1 MRDDAGSVHVPEGDA
16 IRPPFFVVGADRSGT
31 TLLRL
36 YLNAHPH
43 LAIPSESW
51 FLIDLF
57 RAFPDP
63 MPLAPDD
70 VERTIAIVTGHRRYR
85 DGWHVPAAAL
95 RERLRA
101 AAPPTP
107 ATFVDTLFRLEV
119 GAAKSVRWGDKTPE
133 YVSHVAAIEQH
144 FPRAQFVHIVR
155 DGRDVFLS
163 LSQRRWKDR
172 GWSPFEIGRYWSAAV
187 KDAAAAEARLGPE
200 RFLRVRYED
209 LVLDTEATL
218 EGVCAFLGVP
228 FEPVM
233 LAAHQHAEEIQ
244 TASERAQRVHDKLGR
259 APRDSDVA
267 RWRREGPPWAR
278 ALAVAHMALLLR
290 AYGYPDVPPA
300 WRAALLRPVSAAH
313 FAWTRRA
320 VPFARRVQQ
329 GVRRRLARRT

>member
-1 MRDDAGSVHVPEGDA
+1 MRGVVGNERVPDVDAVH
-16 IRPPFFVVGADRSGT
+16 PPFFVVGADRSGT

-36 YLNAHPH
+36 YLNAHPG

-63 MPLAPDD
+63 TPLAPDE
-70 VERTIAIVTGHRRYR
+70 VMRGIEIVTGHRRYR
-85 DGWHVPAAAL
+85 DGWHVPAATL
-95 RERLRA
+95 RERLAA
-101 AAPPTP
+101 AAPLTP
-107 ATFVDTLFRLEV
+107 AAFVDALFRLEV
-119 GAAKSVRWGDKTPE
+119 GADASVRWGDKTPE
-133 YVSHVAAIEQH
+133 YVAHVAAIERH

-172 GWSPFEIGRYWSAAV
+172 GWSPYEVGRYWSAAV
-187 KDAAAAEARLGPE
+187 ADAAVAEARLGPE

-209 LVLDTEATL
+209 LVLDTETTL
-218 EGVCAFLGVP
+218 ESVCAFLGVA
-228 FEPVM
+228 FDAAM
-233 LAAHQHAEEIQ
+233 LAAHQHADEIQ

-267 RWRREGPPWAR
+267 RWRREGQPWAR
-278 ALAVAHMALLLR
+278 ALAVAHMAPQLH
-290 AYGYPDVPPA
+290 AYGYPDVPPS

-320 VPFARRVQQ
+320 APFARRAQQ
-329 GVRRRLARRT
+329 GVRRRLSRPK